1 MKTVNNLH
9 GKLLLL
15 SAVMVLVGQGWAEN
29 KKDDAKDCIPLTQ
42 IRETKA
48 IDDQT
53 VVVYA
58 GADRAYKNQLPN
70 KCNGLRSA
78 DSYMYKT
85 SESRLCSL
93 DVITILNRYGGDFS
107 QGASCGLGKFEPIDR
122 KTADDLVKSS
132 R

>member
-1 MKTVNNLH
+1 MKTVNNLR

-15 SAVMVLVGQGWAEN
+15 SAVMVLASQGWADD
-29 KKDDAKDCIPLTQ
+29 KKGEGKECIPLTQ

-53 VVVYA
+53 IIVYG
-58 GADRAYKNQLPN
+58 GANQAYKNQLPN

-93 DVITILNRYGGDFS
+93 DVITILNRYGGSFS
-107 QGASCGLGKFEPIDR
+107 QGASCGLGKFERIDR
-122 KTADDLVKSS
+122 KTADDLVSAS